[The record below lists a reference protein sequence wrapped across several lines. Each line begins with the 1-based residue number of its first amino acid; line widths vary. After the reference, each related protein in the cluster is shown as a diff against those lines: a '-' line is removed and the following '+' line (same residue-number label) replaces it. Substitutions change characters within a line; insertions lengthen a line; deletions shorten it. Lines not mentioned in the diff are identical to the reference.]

1 MTGRG
6 KIGKAMACFE
16 PMPND
21 LMTILIC
28 NMGIDYKQA
37 VAEYQKPGGPER
49 LRHLAGEYV
58 HNIKTNATEE
68 GSPKGQQ

>member
-1 MTGRG
+1 
-6 KIGKAMACFE
+6 MACCE

-28 NMGIDYKQA
+28 NMGLDYRQTL
-37 VAEYQKPGGPER
+37 AEYQQPGGPER

-58 HNIKTNATEE
+58 HAIAAAPIQE
-68 GSPKGQQ
+68 GSPEGQQRPCQ